1 MGKGPSCLIFICK
14 FLARFTGPAM
24 SRWDGGC
31 DDLVYSAGGGSAA
44 RIARRSTINTQ
55 LATDLPAA
63 LAPSRNPDPLRR
75 DERYG
80 IAEWLKKGRERLT
93 TIRN

>member
-44 RIARRSTINTQ
+44 LRCRR
-55 LATDLPAA
+55 
-63 LAPSRNPDPLRR
+63 
-75 DERYG
+75 
-80 IAEWLKKGRERLT
+80 
-93 TIRN
+93 